1 MLCTYGEDFE
11 SAGGDDE
18 IRTRPRADQSQE
30 GPVVTEQLDRRA
42 ELTRL
47 QILEAAARQFARTPY
62 SLVSLDDILA
72 DASVTKGALY
82 FHFRS
87 KHALAASIVEHRTER
102 AHKAVE
108 DVLAR
113 NLSGAETLID
123 LSCLVAAEDIG
134 DPVARACLNLV
145 ESIGRADD
153 LGPRVLNEWVQGF
166 AGIAKRAIGEG
177 DFTAHTDPETVARLL
192 VSIYLGVRQTSDLD
206 DPPRFLTDLE
216 HSWRLAMPGF
226 VEPDRLSYLNQ
237 FIRRRTAVGIKKV
250 VPLRHHTK

>member
-1 MLCTYGEDFE
+1 M
-11 SAGGDDE
+11 
-18 IRTRPRADQSQE
+18 
-30 GPVVTEQLDRRA
+30 TEQLDRRA

-47 QILEAAARQFARTPY
+47 QILQAAARQFAHTPY

-72 DASVTKGALY
+72 DAAVTKGALY

-87 KHALAASIVEHRTER
+87 KHALAISIVEHRTAR
-102 AHKAVE
+102 GNKAVE
-108 DVLAR
+108 EVLAR

-134 DPVARACLNLV
+134 DPMARACLNLI
-145 ESIGRADD
+145 ESIGRTDG
-153 LGPRVLNEWVQGF
+153 LGTRALDQWVQGF

-177 DFTAHTDPETVARLL
+177 DFTADSDPEAIARLL

-216 HSWRLAMPGF
+216 HSWRLALPGF
-226 VEPDRLSYLNQ
+226 VEPERLAYLKQ
-237 FIRRRTAVGIKKV
+237 FIRRRTAVGVKKV
-250 VPLRHHTK
+250 VPLHPHSPDTAPDAAVGRT